1 MSVVSAITAAI
12 GSALFSTYTSANLPT
27 SYAPITS
34 ASSNAEQARL
44 LLLSSSELMHE
55 MNSISSKLDPLYDL
69 FEYEHGS

>member
-34 ASSNAEQARL
+34 AIATTQ
-44 LLLSSSELMHE
+44 
-55 MNSISSKLDPLYDL
+55 
-69 FEYEHGS
+69 